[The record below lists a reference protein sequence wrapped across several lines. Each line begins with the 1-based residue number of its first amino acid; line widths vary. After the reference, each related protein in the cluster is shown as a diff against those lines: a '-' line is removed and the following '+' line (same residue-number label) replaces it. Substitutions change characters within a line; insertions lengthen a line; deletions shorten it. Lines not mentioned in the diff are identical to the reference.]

1 MEKMKVGNLQGIQ
14 RHNQRETTNHSNPD
28 IDTTKSDLN
37 YDLVNF
43 EPINYHEKVKSI
55 IDSQRISQRAVR
67 KDAVL
72 VDEWIITSDSDFF
85 LFKLNTK
92 EFFQDTVDYFA
103 ERVGSQNIAYATVH
117 LDETTPHMHLG
128 IVPMTEGKLSSKQV
142 FDRQALKDIQDELPQ
157 YLQDKGHKIERG
169 IKGSEQKHLTV
180 EEYKENKKQ
189 VERMKDEVKDLQSDV
204 NFYREKGRE
213 ITTINHELE
222 RDLTQ
227 TKLKLE
233 QTKVRLTSTEQ
244 QLININN
251 FKQNSTWVDD
261 NIMPHIQEKR
271 GIGGVKY
278 TISPESLQTITQ
290 SISKLHGAS
299 VLTTKK
305 NQALVAENKKLE
317 TSSNKELYDLSR
329 NVSELRD
336 KNRELKREIHSLKI
350 ENNEMI
356 EDFQNL
362 FINSSQFMK
371 HELGATPEKIDIFKG
386 FLRSTKSFNFDWK
399 ITQVGEKAQKM
410 GRKVFEKLSSF
421 NVVPIAKK
429 FIEVVQQTYRLF

>member
-37 YDLVNF
+37 YDLVNP
-43 EPINYHEKVKSI
+43 EPINYHERVKSI

-204 NFYREKGRE
+204 NFYKEKGRE
-213 ITTINHELE
+213 LTTVNHELK

-227 TKLKLE
+227 TNLNLE

-251 FKQNSTWVDD
+251 FKQNSTWFDD

-278 TISPESLQTITQ
+278 TISPENLQIITQ
-290 SISKLHGAS
+290 SISKLHGS
-299 VLTTKK
+299 SILTTQKT
-305 NQALVAENKKLE
+305 QSLVAENKKLE
-317 TSSNKELYDLSR
+317 RTANNELYDLSR

-336 KNRELKREIHSLKI
+336 ENRELKREIQALKI
-350 ENNEMI
+350 VNNEMI
-356 EDFQNL
+356 EDFENL
-362 FINSSQFMK
+362 FINSSQFME
-371 HELGATPEKIDIFKG
+371 HELGATPEKIAIFKG
-386 FLRSTKSFNFDWK
+386 FLRSTNSFNFDWK
-399 ITQVGEKAQKM
+399 ITQVGEKAQEI
-410 GRKVFEKLSSF
+410 GRKVFEKLSSL

-429 FIEVVQQTYRLF
+429 FIEVVQQTYRSL